1 MQINNCLKSGSLV
14 AAFLL
19 VGACSGDTAQATDE
33 ASFAMLPET
42 RWDHR
47 PEADDWTEATLVALS
62 RHGAPM
68 VEEVPADIDH
78 FCPGYASAAEQDRR
92 AFWTGLFSGLA
103 RYESGWRPEAAGAG
117 GRYRGLLQIFPQTA
131 RYHGCQINGAGE
143 LYEGERNLSCAVRI
157 ATEAVTRDGVVAGV
171 PGNWGGVAADWP
183 PLRDASKRN
192 EIAEFTRAQ
201 DYCAG

>member
-1 MQINNCLKSGSLV
+1 MQLNKSLKTGPLL
-14 AAFLL
+14 AAVLL
-19 VGACSGDTAQATDE
+19 VTACSSDAADTAE
-33 ASFAMLPET
+33 NASISMLPET

-47 PEADDWTEATLVALS
+47 PEADDWTEATMDALS

-68 VEEVPADIDH
+68 VEQIPADIGA
-78 FCPGYASAAEQDRR
+78 FCPGYDSASMEERA

-131 RYHGCQINGAGE
+131 RYHGCNINGASE

-157 ATEAVTRDGVVAGV
+157 ATEAVTRDGVVAGQ

-183 PLRDASKRN
+183 PLRNADKRG
-192 EIAEFTRAQ
+192 EIAAFTRAQ
-201 DYCAG
+201 DYCQG